1 MALVTASRGLGNT
14 ITDELAKEQIT
25 YIDLLE
31 LHFSPVILL
40 TNAQYNITLTT
51 DTTTSG
57 LFLSNGKFLSYELI
71 KETNEAKVN
80 ENNIV
85 CDAASTTLTDK
96 FLNNDYVER
105 RVLIYRQ
112 FINTTTRSTLGS
124 PVMLF
129 DGEIKGFTI
138 NEAQDQS
145 TINIKSASVFYN
157 FEDYNGRRTTQGSQ
171 QSVFPGDKGMN
182 FAQHTTSD
190 IKWGRPDAN

>member
-1 MALVTASRGLGNT
+1 
-14 ITDELAKEQIT
+14 
-25 YIDLLE
+25 
-31 LHFSPVILL
+31 
-40 TNAQYNITLTT
+40 
-51 DTTTSG
+51 
-57 LFLSNGKFLSYELI
+57 
-71 KETNEAKVN
+71 
-80 ENNIV
+80 
-85 CDAASTTLTDK
+85 
-96 FLNNDYVER
+96 
-105 RVLIYRQ
+105 
-112 FINTTTRSTLGS
+112 
-124 PVMLF
+124 MLF